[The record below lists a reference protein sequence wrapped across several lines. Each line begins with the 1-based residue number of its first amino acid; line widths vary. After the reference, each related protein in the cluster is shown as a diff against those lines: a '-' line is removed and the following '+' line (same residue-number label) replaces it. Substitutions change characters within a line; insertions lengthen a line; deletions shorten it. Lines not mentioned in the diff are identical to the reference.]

1 VKRLEDEIK
10 SVQEDLET
18 HRQEAQKSH
27 EYYTEACT
35 RCASEWKEITTLDE
49 KSHLSEEEAK
59 KLRSLKNKFNI
70 VISADYQMGKLVP
83 YWGLSAQPGSTYYLQ
98 KLNHDIFGIVNHAT
112 DVSSVYLFDEQVG
125 PKNTNHTI
133 SYLSNW
139 ISKLPDW
146 IHRVHLFLDNTSS
159 TNKNCYLMA
168 SACEMIQHE
177 KLCFLSVVFNC
188 WSHKFFPRSCV
199 LEDCTELQSE

>member
-1 VKRLEDEIK
+1 VKRLGDEIK
-10 SVQEDLET
+10 SVQEDLEI

-59 KLRSLKNKFNI
+59 KLRSLKHKFNI
-70 VISADYQMGKLVP
+70 VISADYQMEKLVP

-112 DVSSVYLFDEQVG
+112 DLSSVYLFDEQVG
-125 PKNTNHTI
+125 SKIPTTLSLIFQIGSLSFLTGFIVFTYSWTI
-133 SYLSNW
+133 HPAPT
-139 ISKLPDW
+139 KT
-146 IHRVHLFLDNTSS
+146 VT
-159 TNKNCYLMA
+159 
-168 SACEMIQHE
+168 
-177 KLCFLSVVFNC
+177 
-188 WSHKFFPRSCV
+188 
-199 LEDCTELQSE
+199 

>member
-1 VKRLEDEIK
+1 MKRLEDEIK

-112 DVSSVYLFDEQVG
+112 DVSSVYLFEQVG
-125 PKNTNHTI
+125 PKNTDH
-133 SYLSNW
+133 LSL
-139 ISKLPDW
+139 IFQIGSLS
-146 IHRVHLFLDNTSS
+146 FLTG
-159 TNKNCYLMA
+159 
-168 SACEMIQHE
+168 
-177 KLCFLSVVFNC
+177 FVVFTYS
-188 WSHKFFPRSCV
+188 WTIHPAPTKTV
-199 LEDCTELQSE
+199 T